1 MAASTAMN
9 FAPLLL
15 GIPLRV
21 QPVQNS
27 ELLPA
32 ESERVWSAG
41 KGMNC
46 AHCERVVKNLEGYC
60 AKQKPMGDLDLKCF
74 DCTWAHHE
82 MPGCAAIMEQ
92 IRARAEPEAQQTCH
106 DCCLTKCSCL
116 PTCDECICEDCG
128 ADGVVEPCPGPGHHV
143 VRAATV
149 EPPARKSHDNCDCE
163 CLDPVAS
170 KEALVGL
177 RKFCASFELPHNMT
191 WAADATCGVGGR
203 YAVPPD
209 FDRFCALHQPF
220 ADAADGRA
228 QCQLFLQRLA
238 LSSRPEPAVLCEL
251 ACEGWCDPCCPVGTP
266 GMSCG

>member
-1 MAASTAMN
+1 MY

-92 IRARAEPEAQQTCH
+92 IRARAQRE
-106 DCCLTKCSCL
+106 SVRSG
-116 PTCDECICEDCG
+116 G
-128 ADGVVEPCPGPGHHV
+128 AGKKPFEI
-143 VRAATV
+143 
-149 EPPARKSHDNCDCE
+149 ARR
-163 CLDPVAS
+163 L
-170 KEALVGL
+170 LVD
-177 RKFCASFELPHNMT
+177 T
-191 WAADATCGVGGR
+191 T
-203 YAVPPD
+203 
-209 FDRFCALHQPF
+209 
-220 ADAADGRA
+220 
-228 QCQLFLQRLA
+228 
-238 LSSRPEPAVLCEL
+238 
-251 ACEGWCDPCCPVGTP
+251 
-266 GMSCG
+266 

>member
-1 MAASTAMN
+1 M
-9 FAPLLL
+9 
-15 GIPLRV
+15 

-27 ELLPA
+27 DCSA

-60 AKQKPMGDLDLKCF
+60 ALKPMGDLDPGA
-74 DCTWAHHE
+74 DCTGAPRDAGLRGDH
-82 MPGCAAIMEQ
+82 GAD
-92 IRARAEPEAQQTCH
+92 RARASPGA
-106 DCCLTKCSCL
+106 DPPRLL
-116 PTCDECICEDCG
+116 PDRRRAATCDECICETG
-128 ADGVVEPCPGPGHHV
+128 ADVVEPSPGPGHAV

>member
-1 MAASTAMN
+1 MNKIINKDPKRDVLATCSRASVKNSDGTLSRRPGWRQCN
-9 FAPLLL
+9 YQCAP
-15 GIPLRV
+15 
-21 QPVQNS
+21 
-27 ELLPA
+27 
-32 ESERVWSAG
+32 
-41 KGMNC
+41 NC
-46 AHCERVVKNLEGYC
+46 AKNAYVVPSTTTATG
-60 AKQKPMGDLDLKCF
+60 P
-74 DCTWAHHE
+74 
-82 MPGCAAIMEQ
+82 
-92 IRARAEPEAQQTCH
+92 
-106 DCCLTKCSCL
+106 S
-116 PTCDECICEDCG
+116 
-128 ADGVVEPCPGPGHHV
+128 PGPGHHV